1 LAIEDIFSS
10 KGRTK
15 ILKVLARIEDLNVSE
30 IARRSGLSY
39 STTFK
44 HLQFLEREGLICHK
58 TFGRIRIFRFN
69 ENDHRAVVTKRL
81 IRIWETDK

>member
-1 LAIEDIFSS
+1 LAIEDVFSS

-15 ILKVLARIEDLNVSE
+15 ILKVLAKIDNLNVSE

-39 STTFK
+39 TTTFQ
-44 HLQFLEREGLICHK
+44 HLQFLEREGLIRHK

-69 ENDHRAVVTKRL
+69 EDDQKATITKRL
-81 IRIWETDK
+81 IRLWETDK